1 MFGHHPAMRLGV
13 VLLLGLGPLTSC
25 DDADSRTTAAVES
38 VEPGKACL
46 RPEDR
51 EQTELKGCF
60 PITSEDAARL
70 RGGECIDVR
79 VPNYLDDANRD
90 RPLEAIKVLD
100 RPCK

>member
-13 VLLLGLGPLTSC
+13 VLLVGLPLLVSC

-38 VEPGKACL
+38 VDAGRACL
-46 RPEDR
+46 RPEDP
-51 EQTELKGCF
+51 EQTDLKGCF

-79 VPNYLDDANRD
+79 VPNYLDDANRE
-90 RPLEAIKVLD
+90 RPLEAIKILD
-100 RPCK
+100 RPCE